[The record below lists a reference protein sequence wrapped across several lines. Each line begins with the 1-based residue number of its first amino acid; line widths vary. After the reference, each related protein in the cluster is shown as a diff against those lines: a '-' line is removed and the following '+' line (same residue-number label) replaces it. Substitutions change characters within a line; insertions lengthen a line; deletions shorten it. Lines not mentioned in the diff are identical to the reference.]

1 MEDKTLNEIEP
12 IVRLQL
18 GLKKVSAKNYLVEE
32 LGAESADVVNI
43 IAAIEEKYQIFIAEE
58 ELINIQ
64 TIEDLC
70 DLVNSRI

>member
-1 MEDKTLNEIEP
+1 MEDKTLNEIET